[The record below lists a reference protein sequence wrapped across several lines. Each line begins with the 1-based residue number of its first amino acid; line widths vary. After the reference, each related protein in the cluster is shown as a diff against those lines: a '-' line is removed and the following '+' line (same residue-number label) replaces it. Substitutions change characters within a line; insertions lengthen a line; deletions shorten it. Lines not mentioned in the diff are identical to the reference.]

1 MVLVKAKVRL
11 SGLKE
16 SFSST
21 VLIDTGARMTL
32 IDRSLAERIGVQYTG
47 RIIDFISV
55 SGHVV
60 RALEAVVSELEIEGE
75 VLKYDVLAVTDIPEK
90 VKEILRKSEVD
101 ENIVIGV
108 LTIERANMIPDTTTG
123 ALRRVESFI
132 F

>member
-75 VLKYDVLAVTDIPEK
+75 VLKYDVLAVTDIPEE

-101 ENIVIGV
+101 ESIVIGV

>member
-11 SGLKE
+11 SGVKE
-16 SFSST
+16 SFSSM

-47 RIIDFISV
+47 RIIDFVSV

-90 VKEILRKSEVD
+90 VKEILRKSEID
-101 ENIVIGV
+101 ENIIIGV

-123 ALRRVESFI
+123 TLRRVESFI

>member
-1 MVLVKAKVRL
+1 MVLVKTKVRL

>member
-16 SFSST
+16 GFSST

-123 ALRRVESFI
+123 VLRRVESFI

>member
-123 ALRRVESFI
+123 VLRRVESFI

>member
-101 ENIVIGV
+101 ESIVIGV

-123 ALRRVESFI
+123 VLRRVESFI

>member
-11 SGLKE
+11 SGVKE
-16 SFSST
+16 SFSSM

-32 IDRSLAERIGVQYTG
+32 IDRSLVERIGVQYTG
-47 RIIDFISV
+47 RIIDFVSV

-90 VKEILRKSEVD
+90 VKEILRKSEID
-101 ENIVIGV
+101 ENIIIGV

-123 ALRRVESFI
+123 TLRRVESFI

>member
-16 SFSST
+16 GFSST

-32 IDRSLAERIGVQYTG
+32 IDRLLAERIGVQYTG
-47 RIIDFISV
+47 RIIDFVSV

-60 RALEAVVSELEIEGE
+60 RALEAVISELEIEGE
-75 VLKYDVLAVTDIPEK
+75 VLKYDVLAVIDIPEK